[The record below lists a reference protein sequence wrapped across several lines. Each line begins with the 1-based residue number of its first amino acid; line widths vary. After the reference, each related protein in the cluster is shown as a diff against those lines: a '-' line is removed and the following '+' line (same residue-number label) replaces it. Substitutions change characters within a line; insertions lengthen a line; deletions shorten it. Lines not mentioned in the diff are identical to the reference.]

1 MLRLVKPSKKYLKS
15 FLHVIDDYK
24 KDKNHF
30 GRGGIDPLIKA
41 IDENKI
47 DEYLK
52 QLSDYEHAKKLPKS
66 WVPETRF
73 WLLDDDNFVGSFSI
87 RHALTPHLEQIGG
100 HIAAN
105 ISPKY
110 RGKYSSFIGVKLCL
124 EEAYKIGLKRVLMT
138 CDEKNYISYRAII
151 GLMNMYGG
159 EQIEDSFVDGHNEHR
174 VWINT
179 KKVKNTE
186 MGNCT

>member
-1 MLRLVKPSKKYLKS
+1 MLKLVKPSKEYLNS
-15 FLHVIDDYK
+15 FLHIINDYK
-24 KDKNHF
+24 SDVNHF

-41 IDENKI
+41 IDENKV
-47 DEYLK
+47 DEYLQ
-52 QLSDYEHAKKLPKS
+52 QLSDYEHAENLPEG

-73 WLLDDDNFVGSFSI
+73 WLLDNDNFVGSFSI

-105 ISPKY
+105 IAPKY

-124 EEAYKIGLKRVLMT
+124 EEAHKLGLNRVLMT
-138 CDEKNYISYRAII
+138 CDEKNPVSYRAII

-159 EQIEDSFVDGHNEHR
+159 EQIKDSFVDGHNEHR
-174 VWINT
+174 VWVNTIN
-179 KKVKNTE
+179 K
-186 MGNCT
+186 

>member
-1 MLRLVKPSKKYLKS
+1 M
-15 FLHVIDDYK
+15 HVIDDYK

-138 CDEKNYISYRAII
+138 CDEKNSTSYRAII

-179 KKVKNTE
+179 KK
-186 MGNCT
+186 G